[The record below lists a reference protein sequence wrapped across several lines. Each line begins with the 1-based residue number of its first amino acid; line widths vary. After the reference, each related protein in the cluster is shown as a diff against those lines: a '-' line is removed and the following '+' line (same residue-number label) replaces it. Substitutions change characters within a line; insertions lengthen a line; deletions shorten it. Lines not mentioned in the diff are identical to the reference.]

1 MKRLGGVLEDLSASW
16 RCHGGVLE
24 RLGGVLERLRASW
37 SPLASDLASTE
48 NDERSL
54 VVLAC
59 LSLGRSWRPLGAA
72 WGRLGA
78 S

>member
-1 MKRLGGVLEDLSASW
+1 MEASWNVLEASWGVLKRLGALLQVIWPD
-16 RCHGGVLE
+16 
-24 RLGGVLERLRASW
+24 
-37 SPLASDLASTE
+37 TE
-48 NDERSL
+48 NVENTL